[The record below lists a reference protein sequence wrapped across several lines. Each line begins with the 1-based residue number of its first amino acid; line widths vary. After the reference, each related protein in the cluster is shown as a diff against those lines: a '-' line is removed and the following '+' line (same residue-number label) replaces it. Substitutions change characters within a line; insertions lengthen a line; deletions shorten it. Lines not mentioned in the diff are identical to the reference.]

1 MTKLELISEARNH
14 VSEIAKNTK
23 IEKHDHVTT
32 CYIGDSGS
40 FVVTKQHQ
48 RWSTRKPEITFPNNC
63 TKKEVLQLLNQM
75 EIDEEYYESIMLP
88 VNDPNNF

>member
-1 MTKLELISEARNH
+1 METQMTKLELISEARNH
-14 VSEIAKNTK
+14 VAEIAKNTK

-40 FVVTKQHQ
+40 FVVTKMHQ

-63 TKKEVLQLLNQM
+63 TKKQVIEELDYKQEQE
-75 EIDEEYYESIMLP
+75 EIWEQS
-88 VNDPNNF
+88 